1 MTIGGATATEGGTRV
16 RHAEPHVGEIL
27 GRTRE
32 ALGQSLTDVSRDL
45 RIRRAFLEAIE
56 EGRYDGLPGAAYTL
70 GFIRT
75 YAEHLGLEGDEI
87 VRRFKSESGQTAPKS
102 KLNFPSPMSE
112 STAPKAAVLLIG
124 ALIAVAAY
132 GIWYLSSNRYLDVA
146 ELVVPLPEHL
156 RKLLP
161 GEEHGVAVA
170 VPPVARPPVEVVPAT
185 SNPAAHR
192 PAAEVATQQ
201 PAPAAP
207 ATSSEPARPVPAEVS
222 TAAAPPVTPEPAAAP
237 ATEQAPSGAEP
248 ASAAGGRVV
257 LRANADAWVEVRE
270 SGTRT
275 PLISRL
281 MKAGETFVVPDRPG
295 LTLMTGNAGGIEVTL
310 DGRPMPSL
318 GRSGAVR
325 RNFSLDPER
334 LNALPTAAN

>member
-1 MTIGGATATEGGTRV
+1 VAIGGATTTEGSTRG
-16 RHAEPHVGEIL
+16 RRDEPHVGVIL
-27 GRTRE
+27 GQTRE
-32 ALGQSLTDVSRDL
+32 ALGQSLSDVSRDL

-87 VRRFKSESGQTAPKS
+87 VRRFKLESGQAAPKS

-161 GEEHGVAVA
+161 GEQRSVTVP
-170 VPPVARPPVEVVPAT
+170 VPP
-185 SNPAAHR
+185 AAR
-192 PAAEVATQQ
+192 PAAEVASTTSDPAKPPPAAEVVASQ
-201 PAPAAP
+201 PERAAPAAP
-207 ATSSEPARPVPAEVS
+207 AASVPPVPAEVN
-222 TAAAPPVTPEPAAAP
+222 TAAAPPVAPDPAAAP
-237 ATEQAPSGAEP
+237 APNRDPNGA
-248 ASAAGGRVV
+248 AMDSAAAGRVV

-270 SGTRT
+270 SGVRT
-275 PLISRL
+275 PLLSRL
-281 MKAGETFVVPDRPG
+281 MKAGETFVVPDRSG
-295 LTLMTGNAGGIEVTL
+295 LTLMTGNAGGLEVTV
-310 DGRPMPSL
+310 DGRPVPSL
-318 GRSGAVR
+318 GKSGTVR
-325 RNFSLDPER
+325 RNVSLAPES
-334 LNALPTAAN
+334 LSALPTAAN